1 MWPRARRLADPP
13 EALSFVWH
21 SAGEASRDTPAA
33 AHAHEAAGPRV
44 DVEQVAREAF
54 DRGRSEGYASG
65 VAAEADRARAELARL
80 VTSLD
85 ALAAAR
91 GEMVRA
97 TEHQMVELAIVIA
110 RRIVQREVSL
120 DHDLLV
126 SMAHVALQRL
136 EQGVAATVRFNPE
149 DYASTIAA
157 QTKRWAGMPVTVV
170 PDNDLPRGACRVE
183 SAFGRVEAGIEAQ
196 LQEVGLALLGTPIPD
211 ANAA

>member
-1 MWPRARRLADPP
+1 MWPRARRLPDPP
-13 EALSFVWH
+13 EAAGFVWH
-21 SAGEASRDTPAA
+21 RTGEPARDTLAA
-33 AHAHEAAGPRV
+33 QPHEGSGTRV

-54 DRGRSEGYASG
+54 ERGRVDGYAAG
-65 VAAEADRARAELARL
+65 VAAEADRARAELGRL

-97 TEHQMVELAIVIA
+97 TEHQMVELALAMA

-120 DHDLLV
+120 DRDLLV

-136 EQGVAATVRFNPE
+136 EHGVAATVRFNPE

-170 PDNDLPRGACRVE
+170 PDSELARGECRVE
-183 SAFGRVEAGIEAQ
+183 SAFGRVQAGVEAQ
-196 LQEVGLALLGTPIPD
+196 LQEVGLALLGAPLPD
-211 ANAA
+211 AHAA